1 MSTAAHGHH
10 VPGACGKNAVLRMYE
25 KFTTFLRL
33 EALDSN
39 LKDFGLKKAVENLG
53 AVREK
58 LAAVIDRFA
67 GFEGRGAQ
75 RPRRFSPLP
84 AHGSRAAHACPE
96 SRSTTR
102 A

>member
-1 MSTAAHGHH
+1 
-10 VPGACGKNAVLRMYE
+10 
-25 KFTTFLRL
+25 
-33 EALDSN
+33 
-39 LKDFGLKKAVENLG
+39 
-53 AVREK
+53 
-58 LAAVIDRFA
+58 VIDRFA

-102 A
+102 MICLREVLLHSGSKIGGWRMAEIHEPVVSALRAQGEELHREQERPSSLV